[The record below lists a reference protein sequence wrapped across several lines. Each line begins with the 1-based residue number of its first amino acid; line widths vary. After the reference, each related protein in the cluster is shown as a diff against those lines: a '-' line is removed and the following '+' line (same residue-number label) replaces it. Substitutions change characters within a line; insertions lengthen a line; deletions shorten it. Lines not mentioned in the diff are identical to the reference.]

1 MFFEQTGPKWRH
13 LATMNGSMF
22 GENLTEQ
29 IGVNTSYQ
37 L

>member
-1 MFFEQTGPKWRH
+1 MFFEQTGPQWRH
-13 LATMNGSMF
+13 LARMHSSMF

-29 IGVNTSYQ
+29 TGVNTSYQ